1 MPIQFTFSIFDTL
14 RDFPQNVTFTT
25 VLKNLQQGVQGS
37 RRNLSNILL
46 VALKRTSFVYE
57 ICTSSF
63 CE

>member
-37 RRNLSNILL
+37 RRNLSDILL
-46 VALKRTSFVYE
+46 VVLKRTSFVQVVFVSNE
-57 ICTSSF
+57 M
-63 CE
+63 

>member
-37 RRNLSNILL
+37 RTNLSDILL
-46 VALKRTSFVYE
+46 VVLKRTSFVQVVFVSNE
-57 ICTSSF
+57 M
-63 CE
+63 